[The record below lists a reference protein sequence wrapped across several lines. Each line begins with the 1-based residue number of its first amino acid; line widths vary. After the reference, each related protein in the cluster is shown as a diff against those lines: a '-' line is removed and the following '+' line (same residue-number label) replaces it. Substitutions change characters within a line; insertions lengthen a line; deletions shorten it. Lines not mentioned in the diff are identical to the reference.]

1 MKQYI
6 GTKRLEATPM
16 TLGVY
21 NEKRGWTIP
30 ENEDPYKEGYFVQ
43 YLDNYCSWS
52 PKEVFEESY
61 ILEKGHLFDFEF
73 EAPHQQ
79 RVAEEAK
86 ELAGK
91 STKLDD
97 FITNNAFFK
106 TLPEEEQRR
115 LKLQHTTMSCYY
127 SILVDRINNFK

>member
-1 MKQYI
+1 MKTYL

-16 TLGVY
+16 TLGAY

-30 ENEDPYKEGYFVQ
+30 ENEDPNREGYLVQ
-43 YLDNYCSWS
+43 YSDDYISWS

-61 ILEKGHLFDFEF
+61 VLKKGHLFEF
-73 EAPHQQ
+73 ELEQPHQQ

-86 ELAGK
+86 ELAEK
-91 STKLDD
+91 SIKLND
-97 FITNNAFFK
+97 FISNNPFFK

-115 LKLQHTTMSCYY
+115 MKLQLTTMECYY
-127 SILVDRINNFK
+127 SILVERMENF